1 MISMHQNIYISI
13 NEPQVNLLSFLAYK
27 ISMIIKHIV
36 FPFLV
41 LIVLSCDT
49 NNHIRIYNLPKP
61 KANNLP
67 STHLKKDTGPSE
79 LIWEKPDSWMPSDG
93 SAMRLASFAVPY
105 SGGSGDLSVIKL
117 SGNGGGIE
125 SNVNRWRRQLNLDSQ
140 ALVEMEKNILIRE
153 GKLGT
158 ISILKIMNQK
168 MDSAF
173 LCAIIPMENH
183 TIFVKLSLR
192 PVGILEVEDDF
203 IAFCSSLNFPK

>member
-1 MISMHQNIYISI
+1 
-13 NEPQVNLLSFLAYK
+13 
-27 ISMIIKHIV
+27 MIIKHII

-41 LIVLSCDT
+41 LMVLSCDT

-61 KANNLP
+61 KANNFP
-67 STHLKKDTGPSE
+67 STHLKKDTGLSE
-79 LIWEKPDSWMPSDG
+79 LIWEKPDLWMPSEG

-117 SGNGGGIE
+117 SGSGGGIE

-140 ALVEMEKNILIRE
+140 ALVEMENNILTIE
-153 GKLGT
+153 GKLG
-158 ISILKIMNQK
+158 IYSILKIINQK

-173 LCAIIPMENH
+173 LCAIIPTENH
-183 TIFVKLSLR
+183 TIFVKLSLN

-203 IAFCSSLNFPK
+203 IAFCSSLDSPK

>member
-1 MISMHQNIYISI
+1 MHQNIYISI

-27 ISMIIKHIV
+27 ISMIIKHII

-41 LIVLSCDT
+41 LMVLSCDT

-61 KANNLP
+61 KANNFP